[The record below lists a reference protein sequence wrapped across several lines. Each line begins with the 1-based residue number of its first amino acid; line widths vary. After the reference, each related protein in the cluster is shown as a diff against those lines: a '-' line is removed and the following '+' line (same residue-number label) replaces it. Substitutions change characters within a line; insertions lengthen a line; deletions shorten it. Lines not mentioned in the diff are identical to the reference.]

1 VAGRRGAPDDDAP
14 SERQRID
21 KWLVYARFVKTR
33 AAASVLVEDGR
44 VRLNGVRMTRPD
56 RAVQAG
62 DVLTLALPHATQ
74 VVRITGLAERRGGA
88 TVAQALYE
96 DIGS

>member
-1 VAGRRGAPDDDAP
+1 MAGRRGAPEDDAP

-44 VRLNGVRMTRPD
+44 VRLNGVRMSRPD
-56 RAVQAG
+56 RAVRAG

-96 DIGS
+96 DIGG

>member
-14 SERQRID
+14 TERQRLD

-33 AAASVLVEDGR
+33 TAASLLVEDGR
-44 VRLNGVRMTRPD
+44 VRLNGLRTTRPD

-74 VVRITGLAERRGGA
+74 VVRIIGLAERRGGA
-88 TVAQALYE
+88 SVAQALYE
-96 DIGS
+96 DIGG

>member
-1 VAGRRGAPDDDAP
+1 MAGRRGAPDDDAP

-33 AAASVLVEDGR
+33 AAASLLVEDGR

-56 RAVQAG
+56 RAVKSG

-74 VVRITGLAERRGGA
+74 VVRITGLAERRGA
-88 TVAQALYE
+88 AAVAQALYE
-96 DIGS
+96 DIGG